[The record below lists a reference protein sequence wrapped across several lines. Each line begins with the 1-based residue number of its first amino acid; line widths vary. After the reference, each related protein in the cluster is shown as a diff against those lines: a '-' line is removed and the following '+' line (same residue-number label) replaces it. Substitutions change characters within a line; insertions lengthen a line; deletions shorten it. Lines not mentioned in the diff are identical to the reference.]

1 MRLALAQLNPLV
13 GDLEGNGR
21 LIEQAGLEAAA
32 AGADLL
38 LTPELSLWGYP
49 PRDLL
54 QREGFLSD
62 CERIARE
69 MAAEL
74 HARGAGDAAV
84 LVGMP
89 VSAPGAPVPARN
101 IVAVMRGG
109 RIEAFH
115 VKRLLPD
122 YDVFDEPRHFTPG
135 DRACV
140 IDCGGAKV
148 GIAICEDLWRA
159 EDAIDPT
166 QPITGSM
173 ASGVWKTRVTLPPLG
188 YRVIRLHR

>member
-1 MRLALAQLNPLV
+1 MRIALARFDATV
-13 GDLEGNGR
+13 GDVPGNAR
-21 LIEQAGLEAAA
+21 RMIDRAVELAA
-32 AGADLL
+32 AGAECIAF
-38 LTPELSLWGYP
+38 PELALCGYP

-62 CERIARE
+62 CERIAQE

-74 HARGAGDAAV
+74 HVRGAGDAAV

-89 VSAPGAPVPARN
+89 VSASGAPVPARN

-135 DRACV
+135 
-140 IDCGGAKV
+140 
-148 GIAICEDLWRA
+148 
-159 EDAIDPT
+159 
-166 QPITGSM
+166 
-173 ASGVWKTRVTLPPLG
+173 
-188 YRVIRLHR
+188 